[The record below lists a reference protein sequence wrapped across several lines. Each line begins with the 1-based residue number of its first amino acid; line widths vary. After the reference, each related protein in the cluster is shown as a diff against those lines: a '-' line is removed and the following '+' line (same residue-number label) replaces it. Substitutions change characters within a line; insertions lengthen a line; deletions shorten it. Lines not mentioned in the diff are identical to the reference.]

1 MQQNPRMFG
10 GFYQVGQ
17 AITSGPLLTVY
28 SAYNRYSSDVVGLY
42 VVELPP
48 TVNEEAAEGLLQV
61 FEQRRRVQSPHVIH
75 VYDWGV
81 DGASVYIAT
90 DPPRGLTLRHVLDG
104 ENLELRRALDLARQM
119 ARGLV
124 AFQEQGIVDIDMR
137 PQLITVDILEES
149 YRVQLDDIGLR
160 LLLKQLG
167 YVSNQREG
175 DIGYLD
181 PRYAAPESIQN
192 GPIGAWSDA
201 YQLGLLIYEIVTGRL
216 PFVGRTAA
224 ETSVMQCTNP
234 VPPMAHFNPETPQ
247 AVQDLVERALAKNPA
262 QRFPDAAALL
272 QALESLSIAGK
283 SPISQENPSPIPP
296 VEPVLATMAEIGWLP
311 ANRIG
316 GSTSEIPAAPAK
328 SEGIMKDTFAQ
339 SKSMARNGGEG
350 GQGTQSPDDEEG
362 TIHRISPT
370 PITSNAPKTSPF
382 DQDEED
388 ALAYLYYEPEGGTPQ
403 RFAIKSNYVIV
414 GRLDPKR
421 GVTPE
426 IDLSAIDREMT
437 ISRQHARIRYEQT
450 FFTIEDLKSR
460 NKTRLREQTLPP
472 LKPEV
477 LRHGDVVHFGSVRM
491 VFRVASPTDATIIK

>member
-17 AITSGPLLTVY
+17 VITSGPLLTVY

-81 DGASVYIAT
+81 DGARVYIAT

-104 ENLELRRALDLARQM
+104 ENLELRRTLDLARQM

-124 AFQEQGIVDIDMR
+124 AFQERGLVNIDMR

-149 YRVQLDDIGLR
+149 YRAQLDDIGLR
-160 LLLKQLG
+160 LFLKQLG
-167 YVSNQREG
+167 YVSSQREG

-192 GPIGAWSDA
+192 GPIGAWSDV
-201 YQLGLLIYEIVTGRL
+201 YQLGLLIYETVTGRL

-224 ETSVMQCTNP
+224 ETSVMQYTNP
-234 VPPMAHFNPETPQ
+234 VPPMAHFNHETPQ

-262 QRFPDAAALL
+262 QRFADAAALL
-272 QALESLSIAGK
+272 QALEGLSIAGK
-283 SPISQENPSPIPP
+283 SPFSQENLSLASTE
-296 VEPVLATMAEIGWLP
+296 EPLPTMAEIGWLP

-316 GSTSEIPAAPAK
+316 GPTSEIPAAPAK
-328 SEGIMKDTFAQ
+328 SEGIMKDTFAL

-350 GQGTQSPDDEEG
+350 GQGGQSPDDEEG

-370 PITSNAPKTSPF
+370 PIASDASKTSPL
-382 DQDEED
+382 DQDEEG

-414 GRLDPKR
+414 GRVDPKR

-460 NKTRLREQTLPP
+460 NKTRLREQALPP

-491 VFRVASPTDATIIK
+491 VFRVVGPTDATIMK